1 MTYVD
6 TWRNPKE
13 LQYRTKTMKETVS
26 DRERSSESVIVEN
39 RYQYLWWKIT
49 LELQAERCVIDNTGE
64 KNPKE
69 SRLSRCP
76 PLYGACMKPRVEYT
90 TNRWLRRAILVLFGR
105 GFFYYIGKFVLY
117 NKNAPRGCAHF
128 CRCVLSQE
136 RRKSG
141 ARVLQ
146 AKLFSIYRKVR
157 LLYAVA
163 FIR

>member
-1 MTYVD
+1 
-6 TWRNPKE
+6 
-13 LQYRTKTMKETVS
+13 MKETVS

-105 GFFYYIGKFVLY
+105 GFFYESV
-117 NKNAPRGCAHF
+117 
-128 CRCVLSQE
+128 V
-136 RRKSG
+136 SG
-141 ARVLQ
+141 YALC
-146 AKLFSIYRKVR
+146 KL
-157 LLYAVA
+157 A
-163 FIR
+163 FIYHDVCQAGMSVLKVSLTTTETDLQYD